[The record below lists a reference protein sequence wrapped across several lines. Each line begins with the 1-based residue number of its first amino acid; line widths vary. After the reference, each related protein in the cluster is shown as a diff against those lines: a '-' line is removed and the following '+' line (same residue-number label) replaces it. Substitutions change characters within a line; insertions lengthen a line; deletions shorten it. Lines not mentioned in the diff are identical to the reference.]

1 MTPPDLLRSYRCA
14 PGRAGLFLDF
24 DGVLADIVLSHDR
37 ARPRPAVPGL
47 LSGLVAALGRV
58 AVISG
63 RPVSYLAA
71 WLPAEVDLVGL
82 YGLEWRTDG
91 DQHVWNGAE
100 RWRDVIDKVGADAVV
115 EFGSELVEPKG
126 LSLTVHY
133 RDGDVTEDM
142 VVGWARRTE
151 QRTGLECRGARM
163 SVELHPPVDR
173 DKGTAL
179 LDLAPGLATVA
190 FMGDDIGDLPA
201 FDALDRLSGDGIE
214 TIRIAVD
221 SSEAPPELLERAD
234 LVVEGPE
241 GAETMLR
248 DLVDLVD
255 GVAPRR

>member
-1 MTPPDLLRSYRCA
+1 
-14 PGRAGLFLDF
+14 LFLDF
-24 DGVLADIVLSHDR
+24 DGVLADIVPSYDR
-37 ARPRPAVPGL
+37 ARPRPAVPEL

-58 AVISG
+58 AVVSG
-63 RPVSYLAA
+63 RPVSFLAA

-91 DQHVWNGAE
+91 HHHVWNGAE
-100 RWRDVIDKVGADAVV
+100 RWRGVIDTVGDDAVA

-151 QRTGLECRGARM
+151 QLTGLECRGARM

-179 LDLAPGLATVA
+179 LDLATGLATVA

-201 FDALDRLSGDGIE
+201 FDALDRLAGDGIE
-214 TIRIAVD
+214 TIRIAVG
-221 SSEAPPELLERAD
+221 SSEVSPRLLERAD
-234 LVVEGPE
+234 LVVEGPA

-248 DLVDLVD
+248 ELVDLID
-255 GVAPRR
+255 GAGSSR